1 MSDDASA
8 DQPNQPDQRPGRIG
22 WQDLTVDNAE
32 VVRDFYS
39 EVVGWQTMPL
49 DMGGY
54 DDYVMLSPDGPNG
67 VAGVA
72 GVCHARGVN
81 ANIPPQ
87 WLVYINVEN
96 LDASVKSV
104 LALGGEIVDGPR
116 EMGEGRFC
124 VIRDPAGAVCGLI
137 ES

>member
-1 MSDDASA
+1 MSDDAPA
-8 DQPNQPDQRPGRIG
+8 DQPDQRPGRIG

-39 EVVGWQTMPL
+39 EVVGWKTMPL

-54 DDYVMLSPDGPNG
+54 DDYVLLSPDGQ
-67 VAGVA
+67 AGDGQA
-72 GVCHARGVN
+72 GIAGGCHARGVN
-81 ANIPPQ
+81 ANLPPQ
-87 WLVYINVEN
+87 WLIYVNVED
-96 LDASVKSV
+96 LDASLKS
-104 LALGGEIVDGPR
+104 LGGSIVDGPR

-137 ES
+137 EQ